1 MIRLRNIVWSNLVLF
16 GILMSEVNSTLSK
29 STTDSNCHTLK
40 SPHIFQIFNIRNKNN
55 CLHELGWSCDQI
67 LWSPKGFLEDL
78 TTYQPNSYSD
88 GRFNVVVYFWIKPM
102 VYHRRCN
109 YFIIWWHFY
118 CVCQISTRFMT
129 SSSFSWKV
137 NCVICVC
144 ICILLLPDTIYS
156 CSQT

>member
-67 LWSPKGFLEDL
+67 LWSPKIWPRTNQIHIPMDVSTLLFISESNPWFTIAGVTML
-78 TTYQPNSYSD
+78 YSD
-88 GRFNVVVYFWIKPM
+88 D
-102 VYHRRCN
+102 
-109 YFIIWWHFY
+109 
-118 CVCQISTRFMT
+118 ISTASVKSPQDLWRHHRFRER
-129 SSSFSWKV
+129 WIV
-137 NCVICVC
+137 
-144 ICILLLPDTIYS
+144 
-156 CSQT
+156 